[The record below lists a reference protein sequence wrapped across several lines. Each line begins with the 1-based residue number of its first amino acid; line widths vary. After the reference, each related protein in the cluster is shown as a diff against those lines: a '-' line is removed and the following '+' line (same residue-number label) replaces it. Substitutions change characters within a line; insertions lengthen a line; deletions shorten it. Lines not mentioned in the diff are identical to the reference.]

1 MIVYTESVYTS
12 AVFDELLRFEW
23 DVHNVRHV
31 ALHDVSPE
39 EVEQTTRHR
48 HIIIPAAPQ
57 RGEKRWKLL
66 GRTDAER
73 YLVVVFTIRRRR
85 FRAVTAYPMNKAERR
100 IYGPEIER

>member
-1 MIVYTESVYTS
+1 MLDGL
-12 AVFDELLRFEW
+12 FGFEW
-23 DVHNVRHV
+23 DIHNVGHV

-48 HIIIPAAPQ
+48 HIIIPTAP
-57 RGEKRWKLL
+57 RRREERWKLL

-73 YLVVVFTIRRRR
+73 YLVVVFTIRQRK

-100 IYGPEIER
+100 IYGPEIEG

>member
-1 MIVYTESVYTS
+1 LIVYTESVYTI
-12 AVFDELLRFEW
+12 AVLDELLGFDW
-23 DVHNVRHV
+23 DVHNVGHV
-31 ALHDVSPE
+31 APHDVSPE

-73 YLVVVFTIRRRR
+73 YLVVVFTLRRRR
-85 FRAVTAYPMNKAERR
+85 FRAVIAYPMNKAERR